1 MGTQIAFPRVYTIPG
16 NLPRQGNLGE
26 NKTKGPFRSHLFRPE
41 LRVIEA
47 HLHEPSSITRLHLLE
62 T

>member
-1 MGTQIAFPRVYTIPG
+1 MGTQMAFPRTYTIPG
-16 NLPRQGNLGE
+16 NIPRQENLDE
-26 NKTKGPFRSHLFRPE
+26 NKTKGAFRSHLFRPG